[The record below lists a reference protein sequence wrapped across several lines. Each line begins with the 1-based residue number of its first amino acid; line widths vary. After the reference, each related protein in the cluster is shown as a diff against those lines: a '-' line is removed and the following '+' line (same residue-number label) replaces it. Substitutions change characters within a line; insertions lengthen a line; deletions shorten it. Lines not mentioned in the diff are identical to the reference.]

1 MSRLFALILCL
12 PLAGCSAL
20 CNLIGDYE
28 GTFKGDAEGDF
39 TLGISDGGDKD
50 NPVVA
55 AAFGGDLDGAI
66 ASGTISCEDGQF
78 VLDIYI
84 DDTPQGSFEG
94 SMQDNTA
101 GNGTWEVDDGRSG
114 TWDIQ

>member
-1 MSRLFALILCL
+1 MSRLCVLLLCL
-12 PLAGCSAL
+12 PLAGCSAV
-20 CNLIGDYE
+20 CDLIGDYE
-28 GTFKGDAEGDF
+28 GTFKGDASGDF
-39 TLGISDGGDKD
+39 TFGVQEADDKGD
-50 NPVVA
+50 PVA
-55 AAFGGDLDGAI
+55 SAAFGGDLEGAI

-84 DDTPQGSFEG
+84 DDTPQGSMEG
-94 SMQDNTA
+94 NLQDNT

>member
-1 MSRLFALILCL
+1 MSRPLALLVCL
-12 PLAGCSAL
+12 PLAGCAAL
-20 CNLIGDYE
+20 CDLVGDYQ

-39 TLGISDGGDKD
+39 TFGVAQEDAKAD
-50 NPVVA
+50 PVA
-55 AAFGGDLDGAI
+55 SAAFGGDLDGAI

-94 SMQDNTA
+94 SMQDNT
-101 GNGTWEVDDGRSG
+101 GSGTWEVDDGRQG

>member
-1 MSRLFALILCL
+1 MSRLCALFLCL
-12 PLAGCSAL
+12 PLAGCSAV
-20 CNLIGDYE
+20 CDLIGDYE

-39 TLGISDGGDKD
+39 TLGISDSQDKGGD
-50 NPVVA
+50 PVVA

-66 ASGTISCEDGQF
+66 ASGTVSCEDGQF

-94 SMQDNTA
+94 SMQDNT
-101 GNGTWEVDDGRSG
+101 GSGTWEVDDGRSG